1 MHFVSGASRNTH
13 PISRLLNGRICNMHH
28 LCPPNS
34 GNTLTANDP
43 PCPRA
48 SCRPLATH
56 SATGGACD
64 RTLDSSTTPPSPLV
78 KDSKVF
84 FSLEGGGGYPA
95 TVTVYNLKCSLL
107 SPFSIHRCDQL
118 CNILLQDDHIPSA
131 AVGGSHLTSSYSQ
144 HANVRST
151 VNRVFNRRAIE

>member
-34 GNTLTANDP
+34 GNTLAANDR

-107 SPFSIHRCDQL
+107 SPFSIHRRDQP
-118 CNILLQDDHIPSA
+118 CNVPLRGWSHPI
-131 AVGGSHLTSSYSQ
+131 GGRRRLTPDKFIFTTCQ
-144 HANVRST
+144 CT
-151 VNRVFNRRAIE
+151 VNRVFN